1 MNFQKYLILSS
12 AVILFHG
19 LTFNLHVLSLSFLLL
34 DQRRTR
40 HTENAMD
47 VDSHFDLDLWGVAIR
62 LRNHI
67 LDRETSW

>member
-19 LTFNLHVLSLSFLLL
+19 LTFDLHVLSLSFLLL

-47 VDSHFDLDLWGVAIR
+47 VDSHFDLDL
-62 LRNHI
+62 
-67 LDRETSW
+67 